1 MDVKNMKEL
10 PSPEQLRNKI
20 VIKAKKY
27 MHGGLPPSVTLPT
40 ENVSPSSSPIL
51 EKEEQLNGKSP
62 ILNPPVIPSTDVS
75 EKVT

>member
-1 MDVKNMKEL
+1 
-10 PSPEQLRNKI
+10 
-20 VIKAKKY
+20 
-27 MHGGLPPSVTLPT
+27 MHGGLPSVTSPT

-51 EKEEQLNGKSP
+51 EKEEQLNGKNP

>member
-1 MDVKNMKEL
+1 MKEL

-27 MHGGLPPSVTLPT
+27 MHGGLPSVTSPT

-51 EKEEQLNGKSP
+51 EKEEQLNGKNP